1 MTNKHAGMTREHDAR
16 TTRGN
21 HAGTT
26 RDIHTGTTS
35 GTDAATTSET
45 HTRTTSDTHTG
56 TVGGNHTEATSG
68 TRAGMT
74 RGNDAELTSGTLTR
88 ATSDTSTE
96 TTSGPHTEMTSG
108 THAGTTRG
116 NDAELTSG
124 THSERTSGTSADA
137 SSAALTAETS
147 AGTAMPETARTA
159 TSETGTRATTPER
172 DTRATTSATDTRATA
187 PETNTRAT
195 TSATGTRA
203 TTPGRGTRATT
214 SATDTQAT
222 TPETSTQATTSATG
236 TWATTSGAGA
246 QATASATDTRATTPG
261 RDTRATTSATDTQA
275 TTPET
280 STPTTT
286 SATGM
291 WAAISEAGARVSTSA
306 TNARA
311 TTSETGRT
319 AAAAAAAALIQVART
334 ETADR
339 FLPVTPVSLAALLC
353 LSMGEPRRALDALR
367 GGRSVVGRANGSS
380 VSGHLLVLSAWVAML
395 GGDEQEAGSCVD
407 AVHPDTLS
415 TRDRLL
421 AHGVAVGL
429 ARRSGDHSAL
439 TLAWQ
444 AAAPLF
450 DDVGVDLLTLLPI
463 GELWLAGIRLRD
475 EGRIAGLVDAAREL
489 LRRLHNPPAWANA
502 FHWYALQAAIAH
514 ERPDELL
521 SPARQ
526 LKAAA
531 AAGDPHAAVLADA
544 GRTWVLVLRGQVDPE
559 EVSAAVR
566 RLAGIGLSWD
576 AARLA
581 SEAALAAGDS
591 ATATVL
597 LKLARTVR
605 AEARPSPRAARPADP
620 AEPAPPKPAPVV
632 DAVLSEREREVAELV
647 LLGLTYREIGARL
660 YISSKTVEHH
670 VARIRRRIGA
680 GSRSELLSMLRAMGH
695 GSLLV

>member
-1 MTNKHAGMTREHDAR
+1 M
-16 TTRGN
+16 
-21 HAGTT
+21 
-26 RDIHTGTTS
+26 
-35 GTDAATTSET
+35 
-45 HTRTTSDTHTG
+45 
-56 TVGGNHTEATSG
+56 
-68 TRAGMT
+68 
-74 RGNDAELTSGTLTR
+74 
-88 ATSDTSTE
+88 
-96 TTSGPHTEMTSG
+96 
-108 THAGTTRG
+108 
-116 NDAELTSG
+116 
-124 THSERTSGTSADA
+124 
-137 SSAALTAETS
+137 
-147 AGTAMPETARTA
+147 
-159 TSETGTRATTPER
+159 
-172 DTRATTSATDTRATA
+172 
-187 PETNTRAT
+187 
-195 TSATGTRA
+195 
-203 TTPGRGTRATT
+203 
-214 SATDTQAT
+214 
-222 TPETSTQATTSATG
+222 
-236 TWATTSGAGA
+236 
-246 QATASATDTRATTPG
+246 
-261 RDTRATTSATDTQA
+261 
-275 TTPET
+275 
-280 STPTTT
+280 
-286 SATGM
+286 
-291 WAAISEAGARVSTSA
+291 
-306 TNARA
+306 
-311 TTSETGRT
+311 
-319 AAAAAAAALIQVART
+319 
-334 ETADR
+334 
-339 FLPVTPVSLAALLC
+339 
-353 LSMGEPRRALDALR
+353 
-367 GGRSVVGRANGSS
+367 
-380 VSGHLLVLSAWVAML
+380 LSAWVAML
-395 GGDEQEAGSCVD
+395 GGDEQEAAACVG
-407 AVHPDTLS
+407 AVHQDVLS

-439 TLAWQ
+439 ALAWQ
-444 AAAPLF
+444 AATPLF

-544 GRTWVLVLRGQVDPE
+544 GRTWVLVLRGQVEPE

>member
-1 MTNKHAGMTREHDAR
+1 MTNKHAGMTREHDAG

-21 HAGTT
+21 HAGMTIG
-26 RDIHTGTTS
+26 IHTGTTS

-45 HTRTTSDTHTG
+45 HTRTTSETHTG

-74 RGNDAELTSGTLTR
+74 RGNDAELTSGT
-88 ATSDTSTE
+88 
-96 TTSGPHTEMTSG
+96 
-108 THAGTTRG
+108 
-116 NDAELTSG
+116 
-124 THSERTSGTSADA
+124 HSERTSGTSADA
-137 SSAALTAETS
+137 SSAGALTAETS
-147 AGTAMPETARTA
+147 AGTAMPETARTT
-159 TSETGTRATTPER
+159 TSETSTRATTPER

-236 TWATTSGAGA
+236 TWATTSRAGA
-246 QATASATDTRATTPG
+246 QATASATDTRATTPE

-286 SATGM
+286 SATGK
-291 WAAISEAGARVSTSA
+291 WAAISEADARVSTSA
-306 TNARA
+306 TDARA

-319 AAAAAAAALIQVART
+319 AAAAALIQVART

-380 VSGHLLVLSAWVAML
+380 ASGHLLVLSAWVAML

-429 ARRSGDHSAL
+429 ARRGGDHSAL

>member
-1 MTNKHAGMTREHDAR
+1 MTNEHAGLTREHDAGI
-16 TTRGN
+16 TRGN
-21 HAGTT
+21 
-26 RDIHTGTTS
+26 HTGTTS
-35 GTDAATTSET
+35 GTYIRTTSE
-45 HTRTTSDTHTG
+45 THTG
-56 TVGGNHTEATSG
+56 TVGGNHTETTSG

-74 RGNDAELTSGTLTR
+74 RGNDAEPTSGTLTR

-96 TTSGPHTEMTSG
+96 TTSGPHIEMTSG
-108 THAGTTRG
+108 THAGMTRG
-116 NDAELTSG
+116 NDAEMATG
-124 THSERTSGTSADA
+124 THSRRTSGPSADVF
-137 SSAALTAETS
+137 SAGALYTETS
-147 AGTAMPETARTA
+147 AGTAMSETTARTT
-159 TSETGTRATTPER
+159 TSETSTQ
-172 DTRATTSATDTRATA
+172 ATTSG
-187 PETNTRAT
+187 
-195 TSATGTRA
+195 S
-203 TTPGRGTRATT
+203 GTRATT
-214 SATDTQAT
+214 SAT
-222 TPETSTQATTSATG
+222 STQ
-236 TWATTSGAGA
+236 
-246 QATASATDTRATTPG
+246 
-261 RDTRATTSATDTQA
+261 
-275 TTPET
+275 
-280 STPTTT
+280 
-286 SATGM
+286 
-291 WAAISEAGARVSTSA
+291 
-306 TNARA
+306 A

-319 AAAAAAAALIQVART
+319 AATAAAAALIQAART

-367 GGRSVVGRANGSS
+367 GGPSVAVRGNGSS
-380 VSGHLLVLSAWVAML
+380 AGGHLLVLSAWVAML
-395 GGDEQEAGSCVD
+395 GGDEQEAAACVG
-407 AVHPDTLS
+407 AVHQDALP

-544 GRTWVLVLRGQVDPE
+544 GRTWVLVLRGQVEPE

>member
-1 MTNKHAGMTREHDAR
+1 MLVAGIHPVAGDPGQKHAGMTKGNDSG
-16 TTRGN
+16 TTTGIHAETTSGTHTKTSSGT

-26 RDIHTGTTS
+26 G
-35 GTDAATTSET
+35 E
-45 HTRTTSDTHTG
+45 
-56 TVGGNHTEATSG
+56 NY
-68 TRAGMT
+68 
-74 RGNDAELTSGTLTR
+74 
-88 ATSDTSTE
+88 TE
-96 TTSGPHTEMTSG
+96 TTSG
-108 THAGTTRG
+108 THAGTTPG
-116 NDAELTSG
+116 NDAGMTSG
-124 THSERTSGTSADA
+124 THSGKTSWTSADVF
-137 SSAALTAETS
+137 SAGAMTSETS
-147 AGTAMPETARTA
+147 AETAMSETTARTTPSETTTRAITSA
-159 TSETGTRATTPER
+159 TSTRATTPER
-172 DTRATTSATDTRATA
+172 GTRATTSVTGTQATTPEAGTRATTSATRAQ
-187 PETNTRAT
+187 
-195 TSATGTRA
+195 A
-203 TTPGRGTRATT
+203 TTPETDTQATTPATRTWAATSETRARATT

-222 TPETSTQATTSATG
+222 PPETG
-236 TWATTSGAGA
+236 
-246 QATASATDTRATTPG
+246 
-261 RDTRATTSATDTQA
+261 TRATTSAAGTQA
-275 TTPET
+275 TTPE
-280 STPTTT
+280 
-286 SATGM
+286 A
-291 WAAISEAGARVSTSA
+291 
-306 TNARA
+306 
-311 TTSETGRT
+311 GRT
-319 AAAAAAAALIQVART
+319 AATALIQAART
-334 ETADR
+334 DTADR

-367 GGRSVVGRANGSS
+367 GGPSVGVRANGSPAS
-380 VSGHLLVLSAWVAML
+380 AHLLVLSAWAAML
-395 GGDEQEAGSCVD
+395 GGDEQEAASCVE

-415 TRDRLL
+415 IRDRLL

-429 ARRSGDHSAL
+429 ARRSGDHAAL
-439 TLAWQ
+439 ALAWQ
-444 AAAPLF
+444 AAFPLF
-450 DDVGVDLLTLLPI
+450 DDVGVDLLALLPI

-475 EGRIAGLVDAAREL
+475 EGRITGLVDAAREL

-620 AEPAPPKPAPVV
+620 AEPTPPKPAPVV
-632 DAVLSEREREVAELV
+632 DAILSEREREVAELV